1 MSWNIKGVG
10 KRLLQVGLAL
20 GRSFDFK
27 SVFLGALHSARV
39 GLHVEVVLPV
49 KLQLTADLKKISLM
63 KLFSRPV
70 GHAVTHSGAVGLRFK
85 SRAD

>member
-1 MSWNIKGVG
+1 MSRNIKGVG
-10 KRLLQVGLAL
+10 ERLLQDGLEL

-27 SVFLGALHSARV
+27 SVFLGALRFAGV

-49 KLQLTADLKKISLM
+49 KVQLTADLEKISQT

-70 GHAVTHSGAVGLRFK
+70 SQAVMR
-85 SRAD
+85 